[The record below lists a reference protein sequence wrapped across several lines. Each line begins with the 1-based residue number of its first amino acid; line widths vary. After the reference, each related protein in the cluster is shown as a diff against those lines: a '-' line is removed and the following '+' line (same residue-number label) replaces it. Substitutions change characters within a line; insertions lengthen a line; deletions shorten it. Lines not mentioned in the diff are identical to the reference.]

1 MATCKTCSLWGAVGS
16 GEWLSGSDRQPTTL
30 NITNRSIVSLAG
42 CAEMQK
48 QEDVKKQGAEV
59 TMNR

>member
-1 MATCKTCSLWGAVGS
+1 MATCKTCSVWRVVDS
-16 GEWLSGSDRQPTTL
+16 GEWLNGNNRQLIPLKITSG
-30 NITNRSIVSLAG
+30 SIVSLAG

-48 QEDVKKQGAEV
+48 YAMDQSAEV